1 MKQTL
6 RQKHKLSLNI
16 TANLS
21 NQIKLLSLSGFE
33 ISSKLNE
40 LINDYFEEEDKK
52 LAYFKDEYKIDLYK
66 NILFEERGF
75 IGSFSENEDTTI
87 QENLFKQLEITPLDP
102 IQNLIGEFLIDSV
115 EKDGRLDPDL
125 EFQDVK
131 KIIKEDFNSDIS
143 DKDIEEVL
151 KIIQNFDPPGCAF
164 RDINESLDIQ
174 IDNLD
179 ISHSEKESL
188 RKNLFSVLEKK
199 VKPENLS
206 EILVKNL
213 NKLSLNPAGSF
224 GETSKNYIR
233 PDILA
238 FKEKD
243 NWFVTLNDDF
253 MSKELLEKIRDKVE
267 CSKKNEVNDS
277 KSFLKGLE
285 RRQQTLLVV
294 SEFIVEAQRNFLNGK
309 SGKRAIS
316 NKEIAEKLDISTSTV
331 SRIVRNKYIQ
341 LPNQVIPLKD
351 LLERRINKHNEG
363 MDVTGQELKYLL
375 EEIILNEDKTNPFS
389 DENIKSALQ
398 HNFKVLLS
406 RRTITKYRQDLHIPS
421 SKERRIII

>member
-267 CSKKNEVNDS
+267 SSKKNEVNDS

-421 SKERRIII
+421 SKERRITI

>member
-267 CSKKNEVNDS
+267 SSKKNEVNDS

-316 NKEIAEKLDISTSTV
+316 NKEIAEKLDISASTV

-421 SKERRIII
+421 SKERRITI

>member
-267 CSKKNEVNDS
+267 SSKKNEVNDS

>member
-1 MKQTL
+1 MKQAL
-6 RQKHKLSLNI
+6 RQKQKLSVNI
-16 TANLS
+16 TANLG

-33 ISSKLNE
+33 ISSKLND

-52 LAYFKDEYKIDLYK
+52 LAYFKDEYKIDFYK
-66 NILFEERGF
+66 NILFEERGS
-75 IGSFSENEDTTI
+75 IGSFLENEDTNI

-115 EKDGRLDPDL
+115 EKDGRLDPEL

-131 KIIKEDFNSDIS
+131 KIIKEDFNADIS

-164 RDINESLDIQ
+164 RNINESLDVQ

-179 ISHSEKESL
+179 ISFSEKESL
-188 RKNLFSVLEKK
+188 RKNLQSLLEKK

-206 EILVKNL
+206 EVLVKNL

-233 PDILA
+233 PDIMA
-238 FKEKD
+238 FQEEN
-243 NWFVTLNDDF
+243 NWHVALNDNF
-253 MSKELLEKIRDKVE
+253 MSKELLEKIRNKVE
-267 CSKKNEVNDS
+267 SSKKNKVSDS
-277 KSFLKGLE
+277 KSFLNGLE

-316 NKEIAEKLDISTSTV
+316 NKEIAEKLNISTSTI

-351 LLERRINKHNEG
+351 LLERRINKHKEG
-363 MDVTGQELKYLL
+363 MDVTSQELKYLL
-375 EEIILNEDKTNPFS
+375 EELILNEDKSNPFS
-389 DENIKSALQ
+389 DENLKAALQ
-398 HNFKVLLS
+398 NNFKVLLS
-406 RRTITKYRQDLHIPS
+406 RRTITKYRLDLHIPS
-421 SKERRIII
+421 SKERRINI

>member
-164 RDINESLDIQ
+164 RNINESLDVQ
-174 IDNLD
+174 IENLD
-179 ISHSEKESL
+179 ISYSEKESL
-188 RKNLFSVLEKK
+188 RKNLISVLEKK

-206 EILVKNL
+206 EILLKNL

-233 PDILA
+233 PDIMA

-267 CSKKNEVNDS
+267 SSKKNEVNDS

-375 EEIILNEDKTNPFS
+375 EEIILNEDKSNPFS

-421 SKERRIII
+421 SKERRITI

>member
-16 TANLS
+16 TTNLS

-40 LINDYFEEEDKK
+40 LINDYFDEEDKK

-66 NILFEERGF
+66 NILFEQRGF
-75 IGSFSENEDTTI
+75 IGSFSENEDTSI
-87 QENLFKQLEITPLDP
+87 RENLFKQLEITPLDP

-164 RDINESLDIQ
+164 RNINESLDVQ
-174 IDNLD
+174 IENLD
-179 ISHSEKESL
+179 ISYSEKEDL
-188 RKNLFSVLEKK
+188 RKNLISVLEKK

-206 EILVKNL
+206 ETLVKNL
-213 NKLSLNPAGSF
+213 DKLSLNPAGSF

-233 PDILA
+233 PDIMA

-267 CSKKNEVNDS
+267 SSKKNEVNDS

-375 EEIILNEDKTNPFS
+375 EEIILNEDKSNPFS

-421 SKERRIII
+421 SKERRITI

>member
-6 RQKHKLSLNI
+6 RQKQKLSLNI
-16 TANLS
+16 TANLG

-52 LAYFKDEYKIDLYK
+52 LAYFKDEYKIDFYK
-66 NILFEERGF
+66 NILFEERGS
-75 IGSFSENEDTTI
+75 IGSFSENEDTNI

-115 EKDGRLDPDL
+115 EKDGRLDPEL

-143 DKDIEEVL
+143 DEEIEEVL

-164 RDINESLDIQ
+164 RNINESLDVQ
-174 IDNLD
+174 IENLD
-179 ISHSEKESL
+179 VSYSEKESL
-188 RKNLFSVLEKK
+188 RKNLQSLLEKK

-206 EILVKNL
+206 EIHLKNL

-233 PDILA
+233 PDIMA
-238 FKEKD
+238 YQEEN
-243 NWFVTLNDDF
+243 NWLVALNDNF

-267 CSKKNEVNDS
+267 SSKKNEVEDT

-316 NKEIAEKLDISTSTV
+316 NKEIAEKLNISTSTI

-351 LLERRINKHNEG
+351 LLERRINKHKEG
-363 MDVTGQELKYLL
+363 MDVTSQELKYLL
-375 EEIILNEDKTNPFS
+375 EELISNEDKSNPFS
-389 DENIKSALQ
+389 DENLKAALQ

-406 RRTITKYRQDLHIPS
+406 RRTITKYRLDLHIPS
-421 SKERRIII
+421 SKERRTTI